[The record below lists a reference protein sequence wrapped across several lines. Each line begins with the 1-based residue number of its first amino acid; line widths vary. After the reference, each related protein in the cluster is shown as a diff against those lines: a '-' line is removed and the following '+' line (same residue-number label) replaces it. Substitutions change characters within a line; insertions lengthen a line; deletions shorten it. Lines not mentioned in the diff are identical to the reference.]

1 MIANGVFLTD
11 TQTSKVW
18 FLVKSH
24 SDGAAFP
31 VACFIMIYNALIAT
45 DRKSVLH
52 YYLANLFT

>member
-1 MIANGVFLTD
+1 MTV
-11 TQTSKVW
+11 TQTSTAW
-18 FLVKSH
+18 FLVESPF
-24 SDGAAFP
+24 DEAAFP